1 MENKNIVKDLNGNGM
16 KTNYQIFV
24 DGSCR
29 ANGNGGIGVV
39 WLKNGKKVF
48 EYSKG
53 YKNVTN
59 NKMELLAIFYALS
72 SINKIIDSLEIVSDS
87 EYALGCI
94 FNEKWNPKKN
104 KELIAKIK
112 KQLKITQSLVKEPIK
127 WTHVKGHQKQGD
139 INMVWN
145 NYADKL
151 CTNASSM
158 IL

>member
-1 MENKNIVKDLNGNGM
+1 MISYCIY
-16 KTNYQIFV
+16 T

-39 WLKNGKKVF
+39 WIKNGEKVF
-48 EYSKG
+48 EYSRG

-59 NKMELLAIFYALS
+59 NIMELKAIGIALT
-72 SINKIIDSLEIVSDS
+72 SIKKPIDSLEIVSDS

-104 KELIAKIK
+104 IDLINSIK
-112 KQLKITQSLVKEPIK
+112 KQLKKAQSLIKESIK
-127 WTHVKGHQKQGD
+127 YRHVDGHRKGDSED
-139 INMVWN
+139 IKWN
-145 NYADKL
+145 NYVDKL
-151 CTNASSM
+151 ATNESSK

>member
-1 MENKNIVKDLNGNGM
+1 MV
-16 KTNYQIFV
+16 NYKIYT

-29 ANGNGGIGVV
+29 ANGNGGLGVV

-53 YKNVTN
+53 FKNVTN
-59 NKMELLAIFYALS
+59 NKMELLAILYALR
-72 SINKIIDSLEIVSDS
+72 SIKKEIDSLEIVSDS

-104 KELIAKIK
+104 KELISKIK
-112 KQLKITQSLVKEPIK
+112 KQLEITQSLVKEPIK
-127 WTHVKGHQKQGD
+127 CRHVYGHQKEGGTD
-139 INMVWN
+139 MVWN
-145 NYADKL
+145 NYVDKL
-151 CTNASSM
+151 AANESSM